1 MGGVGRVV
9 ECGWWIYAKN
19 PKKGKKIEVAMEFFN
34 NVIEEFTVSRKKFI
48 HIILQNTME
57 ILNLKSGSH
66 NFTAGFTS
74 VLILFS

>member
-1 MGGVGRVV
+1 
-9 ECGWWIYAKN
+9 
-19 PKKGKKIEVAMEFFN
+19 MEFFN